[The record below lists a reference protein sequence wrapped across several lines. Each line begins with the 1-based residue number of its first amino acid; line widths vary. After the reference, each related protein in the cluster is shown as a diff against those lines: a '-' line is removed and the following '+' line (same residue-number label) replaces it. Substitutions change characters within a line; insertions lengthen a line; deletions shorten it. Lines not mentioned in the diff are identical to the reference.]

1 VARHGRGSQRLT
13 SKAGGGR
20 PSSGSAGAS
29 CGLSDITRPGGISAC
44 MHREGGPRQRRSPA
58 GQPNPAGKLSAR
70 ASARQQ
76 RLNLAFQ
83 FLESPRALGL
93 TRLGLTRRVSSD
105 VHSESIG
112 LARHGPPR
120 IDHEARRLCDHC
132 ADSQNP
138 FRHSPEHC
146 APFAM
151 TSPMYASTGP
161 DIKVVSAIL
170 PLASCGF
177 AAHASIARVCGA
189 PRGRSGSS
197 RASDTGLRGGL
208 APQDYLGA
216 MSYLACFVRVRRS

>member
-1 VARHGRGSQRLT
+1 MS
-13 SKAGGGR
+13 
-20 PSSGSAGAS
+20 
-29 CGLSDITRPGGISAC
+29 
-44 MHREGGPRQRRSPA
+44 REGGTDQRRRPA
-58 GQPNPAGKLSAR
+58 GQSNAAGKLLAR
-70 ASARQQ
+70 ASARRQ

-93 TRLGLTRRVSSD
+93 TRLDLARRVGSD
-105 VHSESIG
+105 VHSESTR
-112 LARHGPPR
+112 LARHGPPC

-138 FRHSPEHC
+138 FRHCPEHC

-151 TSPMYASTGP
+151 TSPMYARTGP
-161 DIKVVSAIL
+161 DIKVVPANL
-170 PLASCGF
+170 ALASCGF
-177 AAHASIARVCGA
+177 AAHANIARVCGA

-208 APQDYLGA
+208 VPQGYLGT